1 MIANSNERQCE
12 EGSHGTNVA
21 DPEETL
27 VVVMERCVLRLGNNT
42 WMNYERRLLSNKAYT
57 YVVHS
62 VVDVHATNLVSS
74 RVASTSENGGGGAT
88 CDDGSGG

>member
-1 MIANSNERQCE
+1 MIANSDERQGE
-12 EGSHGTNVA
+12 EGSHGTDVA

-27 VVVMERCVLRLGNNT
+27 VVVMERRVLWLRKNT
-42 WMNYERRLLSNKAYT
+42 WMNYERRRLSNKAYT

-88 CDDGSGG
+88 CDDGGGG